1 MSELKDPGKLG
12 VWTGPDSFSAAEL
25 ADFAGQVEAWGY
37 SALWIPEAVGRDP
50 FAVIGFLAG
59 KTERLILATGIA
71 NIYARDA
78 VTTKAIH
85 KTLSE
90 MLPGRFILGLGVSHP
105 HLVSHLR
112 GHEWQRPVPKMRE
125 FLDAIEG
132 AFYRGAEPEADA
144 PIVIAALR
152 PLMLRLAAEKTRG
165 AHPYLVT
172 PEHTRRAR
180 ELMGEG
186 PWLCPEQMV
195 VLETDAEKARRIGR
209 ENLKVYLRAP
219 NYQNSLRELG
229 FSDDHFVDGASNEL
243 IDALI
248 AWGDEDALRDRIEAH
263 WSAGADHVC
272 IQAFRSD
279 GQPGPDLE
287 TLALLAPSS

>member
-1 MSELKDPGKLG
+1 MTALQDPGKLG
-12 VWTGPDSFSAAEL
+12 VWTGPDSFSASEL
-25 ADFAGQVEAWGY
+25 ADFASQVEAWGY
-37 SALWIPEAVGRDP
+37 STLWIPEAVGRDP
-50 FAVIGFLAG
+50 FVTLGYLAAR
-59 KTERLILATGIA
+59 TERLILATGIA

-112 GHEWQRPVPKMRE
+112 GHEWQKPVPKMRE
-125 FLDAIEG
+125 FLTAIDE
-132 AFYRGAEPEADA
+132 AFYRGAEPEEDA

-195 VLETDAEKARRIGR
+195 ILETDAEVARGIART
-209 ENLKVYLRAP
+209 NLGVYLRAP
-219 NYQNSLRELG
+219 NYQNSLLDLG
-229 FSDDHFVDGASNEL
+229 FSEDDFTDGAS
-243 IDALI
+243 DALVDALV
-248 AWGDEDALRDRIEAH
+248 AWGDVDALRQRVQDH
-263 WSAGADHVC
+263 WDAGADHVC
-272 IQAFRSD
+272 VQAFRPD
-279 GQPGPDLE
+279 GQAGPDMDA
-287 TLALLAPSS
+287 LAQLAPNG